1 MSTEAESTQGGS
13 SLLVFAAATFFVDT
27 VAKPVAS
34 ALTNLKPA
42 VEAGAE
48 ALAGA
53 GDLAETTV
61 MAGAGAGPMANPLL
75 QGFSPLKF
83 ILTILGVPVKH
94 LMEGSRKYA
103 AELSPEAVGAV
114 KSLLVMWVHPPCEGR
129 PPSHPPRVEWSTP
142 QIAPKGSWPMS
153 GNPPCRPPEA
163 GFLG

>member
-1 MSTEAESTQGGS
+1 MKLTAAFLVLCVA
-13 SLLVFAAATFFVDT
+13 LLSHPAATFFVDT

-53 GDLAETTV
+53 GDLVETAA
-61 MAGAGAGPMANPLL
+61 MAGAGPIGNPLL

-83 ILTILGVPVKH
+83 ILNILGVPVKH

-103 AELSPEAVGAV
+103 AELSPEAVGAM
-114 KSLLVMWVHPPCEGR
+114 KSLLGAL
-129 PPSHPPRVEWSTP
+129 TY
-142 QIAPKGSWPMS
+142 
-153 GNPPCRPPEA
+153 
-163 GFLG
+163 LG